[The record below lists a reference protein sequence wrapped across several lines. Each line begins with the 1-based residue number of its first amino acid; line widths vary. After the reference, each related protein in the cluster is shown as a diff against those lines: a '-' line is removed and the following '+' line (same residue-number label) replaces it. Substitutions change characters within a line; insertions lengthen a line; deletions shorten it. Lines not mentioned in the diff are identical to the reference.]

1 MQGGYQNN
9 SNRYH
14 SGGGYRGGRH
24 GTGGR
29 EPSWYET
36 VKTDR
41 SVQERPKWN
50 LTCYGHRRE
59 EDNDIRGDISPEE
72 VRYANMISMQ
82 QGIQQHAL
90 GEEFRR
96 ANKQRVD
103 LFQGLTRGRQAPS
116 IEGRP
121 VIAPYTIQNM
131 VWIQSTS
138 GTGFGSTAGAMSS
151 QSRGFGSGRGFGG
164 GFGAGGAT
172 TTATAAMAA
181 PSSSSPFGNGG
192 GFGGGFGA
200 GGATTTAATAMAAP
214 SSSSPFGN
222 GGGFGGG
229 FGAGG
234 AITTATTAPSSSSPF
249 GGGFVPGGTQNQ
261 ASPFV
266 PQQQQGGFGAFNQQ
280 QSATNA
286 SIGGFGNGF
295 VQQMSTSTPQQSV
308 GGGFPQQQLATPQ
321 TQITEEE
328 SKVWMTDSFGKGS
341 IPTIPPPH
349 HVCM

>member
-24 GTGGR
+24 GNGGR

-131 VWIQSTS
+131 VWIESTS

-172 TTATAAMAA
+172 TTET
-181 PSSSSPFGNGG
+181 
-192 GFGGGFGA
+192 
-200 GGATTTAATAMAAP
+200 TAMAAP